1 MSFLLSSF
9 VTIIIYILHCQDP
22 DNLDLEALL
31 MTVIRRHAAAV
42 MRKHW
47 ENARSHQYRE
57 LFPHSEDLS
66 TVLHG
71 MRSLR
76 HVSLFL

>member
-1 MSFLLSSF
+1 
-9 VTIIIYILHCQDP
+9 
-22 DNLDLEALL
+22 

-57 LFPHSEDLS
+57 LFPHSDDLT

-71 MRSLR
+71 VWPLLY
-76 HVSLFL
+76 VSVPLTFPVR

>member
-1 MSFLLSSF
+1 
-9 VTIIIYILHCQDP
+9 
-22 DNLDLEALL
+22 

-57 LFPHSEDLS
+57 LFPHSEDLT
-66 TVLHG
+66 TVLYG
-71 MRSLR
+71 VWSLLYVS
-76 HVSLFL
+76 VSLTILVR

>member
-1 MSFLLSSF
+1 
-9 VTIIIYILHCQDP
+9 
-22 DNLDLEALL
+22 

-47 ENARSHQYRE
+47 ENARSHQYHE
-57 LFPHSEDLS
+57 LFPHSEDLT

-71 MRSLR
+71 MWAPTLSFSVPLT
-76 HVSLFL
+76 FLVR